1 MRISSGLGTI
11 LLLGLLHSSQSV
23 AQDQIVPLDQSL
35 TTKELIDVSAFIRF
49 KEPWLFE
56 FLRDEGLEFSSEI
69 LAVGRF
75 DLNEDGRE
83 ELSVAVIHPSDGRAL
98 DQEIRSGRSPFHRPP
113 VPGWGGALTQP
124 RPVGPQGPQV
134 QYVPGLMP
142 WSGPRPWSG
151 APIGCGDPC
160 GV

>member
-83 ELSVAVIHPSDGRAL
+83 ELSVAVIHPSDCGTGGCLMYVLERRDGELVLWPGRMSA
-98 DQEIRSGRSPFHRPP
+98 IAS
-113 VPGWGGALTQP
+113 
-124 RPVGPQGPQV
+124 
-134 QYVPGLMP
+134 
-142 WSGPRPWSG
+142 WSGPSSLEVRLRRNDDGRWASR
-151 APIGCGDPC
+151 
-160 GV
+160 

>member
-1 MRISSGLGTI
+1 M
-11 LLLGLLHSSQSV
+11 
-23 AQDQIVPLDQSL
+23 PLDQSL

-83 ELSVAVIHPSDGRAL
+83 ELFVAVIHPSDCGT
-98 DQEIRSGRSPFHRPP
+98 
-113 VPGWGGALTQP
+113 GGCLMYVLERRDGDGPEGIGFVAWKDV
-124 RPVGPQGPQV
+124 RNCVVVGPVEFGSQTSKERRRSL
-134 QYVPGLMP
+134 GLP
-142 WSGPRPWSG
+142 L
-151 APIGCGDPC
+151 I
-160 GV
+160 VN

>member
-1 MRISSGLGTI
+1 M
-11 LLLGLLHSSQSV
+11 
-23 AQDQIVPLDQSL
+23 PLDQSL

-83 ELSVAVIHPSDGRAL
+83 ELSVAVIHPSDCGTGGCLMYVLERRDGELVLWPGRMSA
-98 DQEIRSGRSPFHRPP
+98 IAS
-113 VPGWGGALTQP
+113 
-124 RPVGPQGPQV
+124 
-134 QYVPGLMP
+134 
-142 WSGPRPWSG
+142 WSGPSSLEVRLRRNDDGRWASR
-151 APIGCGDPC
+151 
-160 GV
+160 